1 MNILILYPHLGP
13 GVANFLIDLA
23 ICLKGR
29 GHRPILATRGG
40 PGLERLS
47 QHSIEHRLIE
57 LQFPGFIKELGP
69 FTRLIREREI
79 DIIDCRDY
87 RAGSVG
93 YILSRMTNRPYLLG
107 IHAPRKWY
115 NRFLVYYWSKPVM
128 AVNKSV
134 RDNLVRDFRV
144 PEDQIRVT
152 STAIDTAHFT
162 WSHPDPGILG
172 ELAISEKTPVVM
184 IVSRFER
191 KKTEPAKILIESIR
205 EVEKRIPGITAVLV
219 GPGDDIDM
227 LRELGAETNAALDR
241 DAVKVLGF
249 RKDIRD
255 LLSVA
260 RLVVGTGKAAI
271 EAMACGKPLIGAGR
285 YGTVGLVTRDRAQI
299 AEDTH
304 FGDLGQAEPFTV
316 HNLSKEIMRLFDNP
330 ALEDNL
336 KNFGPEFAKKYDV
349 NRVTDTILQIYH
361 DKLNGKWD

>member
-29 GHRPILATRGG
+29 GHRPLLATRGG
-40 PGLERLS
+40 AGLEKLT
-47 QHSIEHRLIE
+47 QQGIEHRLTE
-57 LQFPGFIKELGP
+57 LAFPGFIGELGP
-69 FTRLIREREI
+69 LARLVREREV

-107 IHAPRKWY
+107 IHAPRKGY

-128 AVNKSV
+128 AVNRSV
-134 RDNLVRDFRV
+134 RDNLVRDFGV
-144 PEDQIRVT
+144 PEEQVRIT

-162 WSHPDPGILG
+162 WCRPDAGILG
-172 ELAISEKTPVVM
+172 ELRIDESTPVVM

-191 KKTEPAKILIESIR
+191 KKTGPAKTLIDSLK
-205 EVEKRIPGITAVLV
+205 EVEKSIPGITAVLV

-227 LRELGAETNAALDR
+227 LRERGAETNAALGR

-249 RKDIRD
+249 RKDIRE

-285 YGTVGLVTRDRAQI
+285 YGTVGLVTRDRAQV

-304 FGDLGQAEPFTV
+304 FGDLGEADPFTV
-316 HNLSKEIMRLFDNP
+316 NHLSGEMMRLFENP
-330 ALEDNL
+330 ALEEDL
-336 KNFGPEFAKKYDV
+336 RNFGPVFAKKYDV
-349 NRVTDTILQIYH
+349 NRVADTILQIYH